1 MENASSNCATAG
13 LLTINQE
20 KFVMILDSFRQDV
33 RVGLRVL
40 FKDKTFCFL
49 AVLVLGL
56 GIGAATTQFTIVNAI
71 VLRGFSFPHPEQLM
85 SVGLIDP
92 KGSDQNNNFG
102 LGNIPTAQDY
112 EDLKAA
118 QKSFSMIG
126 GYLNGSTI
134 NVSYKNN
141 PQRYTGAYV
150 TEDFFKIIGVSP
162 VLGRDFTAEDN
173 KPGAEKVAILGDEI
187 WRRDFGAD
195 RNIVGQSVRING
207 KAATIIGVMP
217 PNFKFPVSEELWTPL
232 YNEFPPQP
240 RGDLRLGANNN
251 APAMMGRLKPGVN
264 LDQANAEFIAL
275 ARHLAQDNPKTN
287 HDLTS
292 ASVQPLLHTFTGVQF
307 RQTVWAMLAAV
318 ILVLLI
324 ACVNVMNMQ
333 FGRAA
338 LRAKELAIRG
348 ALGATQWRLV
358 RQMLTESLV
367 VAVFGAVAGVI
378 IAYWAVDFFVR
389 SINTLPQPVPYYWKF
404 TIDGSV
410 LAFAVV
416 ITLLATIVSGLVPA
430 FLSARG
436 NAAEIMK
443 EGGRGN
449 SNRLVNLITRVLVVG
464 QIALTAGLLIAA
476 TLEIKS
482 IRNQMKLDY
491 GYDENAVYA
500 ARMALMEGAY
510 PSEDSRRE
518 FFQRAVSALRTNSQF
533 EFAAMSSRFRM
544 TFDGQGQ
551 YEVDGQNYLTD
562 RDRPR
567 GNFESVSD
575 NYFSTLGLKILE
587 GRDFTVDD
595 MDSKQPVAIVNAS
608 FARKYWGNQ
617 SAIGHQVRI
626 FNPAQ
631 PQPWRT
637 IVGVVPDTLMQGPFD
652 QQTEG
657 VGMYMPL
664 LGASPAPQ
672 FCTILVRPRA
682 GQRADNLGP
691 ALSRAVA
698 ELDSNLPT
706 YFAGTPGRY
715 HNEILSGNRIVAT
728 LFTIFGIVAFI
739 LSAVGLYGVMS
750 FSVNQRTQEFG
761 IRMALGADAARIFRM
776 VMTQGA
782 WQLAIGLVLGAGG
795 IALLLGVVAAAAL
808 KNILFKVNA
817 LDPSIYFAVA
827 GLLTLVAAVSCFVPA
842 RRATRV
848 NPVEAL
854 RYE

>member
-1 MENASSNCATAG
+1 
-13 LLTINQE
+13 
-20 KFVMILDSFRQDV
+20 MILDSFQQDV
-33 RVGLRVL
+33 RVGLRLL
-40 FKDKTFCFL
+40 FKDKVFCFL

-56 GIGAATTQFTIVNAI
+56 GIGGATTQFTIVNAI

-85 SVGLIDP
+85 TIGLIDP
-92 KGSDQNNNFG
+92 KASDQNNNFG
-102 LGNIPTAQDY
+102 LGQIPTAQDY

-118 QKSFSMIG
+118 QKSFSMMAA
-126 GYLNGSTI
+126 YLNGSTV
-134 NVSYKNN
+134 NVTYKNN
-141 PQRYTGAYV
+141 PQRYTGGYV
-150 TEDFFKIIGVSP
+150 TEDFFKVIGVSP
-162 VLGRDFTAEDN
+162 ALGRDFTTADN
-173 KPGAEKVAILGDEI
+173 KPGGEKVAILGDEI
-187 WRRDFGAD
+187 WRRDFHAD
-195 RNIVGQSVRING
+195 PNIVGQNVRING

-240 RGDLRLGANNN
+240 RGDLRLGASNN
-251 APAMMGRLKPGVN
+251 APAVMGRLKADVT

-275 ARHLAQDNPKTN
+275 ARHLAHDNPKTN
-287 HDLTS
+287 QNFTS
-292 ASVQPLLHTFTGVQF
+292 ASVQPLLNLFTGVQF

-348 ALGATQWRLV
+348 ALGATRWRLV

-367 VAVFGAVAGVI
+367 VAVFGAIAGVI
-378 IAYWAVDFFVR
+378 IAYWAIDAFVR
-389 SINTLPQPVPYYWKF
+389 SISSLPFPAPYYWKF

-410 LAFAVV
+410 LVFTVA
-416 ITLLATIVSGLVPA
+416 ITLLATIASGLVPA
-430 FLSARG
+430 FLSASG

-449 SNRLVNLITRVLVVG
+449 SSRLVNAITRVLVVG
-464 QIALTAGLLIAA
+464 QVALTAGLLIAA

-491 GYDENAVYA
+491 GYDENAVYT
-500 ARMALMEGAY
+500 ARMALMDGAY

-518 FFQRAVSALRTNSQF
+518 FFQRAVRSLRTNRQF
-533 EFAAMSSRFRM
+533 ESVAMSSRFRM
-544 TFDGQGQ
+544 TFDAQGQ
-551 YEVDGQNYLTD
+551 YEIDGKNYLTD

-575 NYFSTLGLKILE
+575 NYFATLGLKTLE
-587 GRDFTVDD
+587 GRDFTIDD
-595 MDSKQPVAIVNAS
+595 VDSKQAVAIVNAS

-617 SAIGHQVRI
+617 SAVGHQVRI
-626 FNPAQ
+626 FNPGQ
-631 PQPWRT
+631 PTQWRT

-652 QQTEG
+652 QQTESAG
-657 VGMYMPL
+657 FYMPL

-682 GQRADNLGP
+682 GQRADTLGP

-706 YFAGTPGRY
+706 YFAGTPGRF
-715 HNEILSGNRIVAT
+715 HNEILSANRIIAT

-795 IALLLGVVAAAAL
+795 LALLLGVVAAAAL

-817 LDPSIYFAVA
+817 LDPAIYFAVA
-827 GLLTLVAAVSCFVPA
+827 GLLTLVAALSCFVPA

-848 NPVEAL
+848 DPVTAL

>member
-1 MENASSNCATAG
+1 
-13 LLTINQE
+13 
-20 KFVMILDSFRQDV
+20 MILDSFRQDV

-40 FKDKTFCFL
+40 FKEKSFCFL
-49 AVLVLGL
+49 AVLVIAL
-56 GIGAATTQFTIVNAI
+56 GIGGATTQFTVVNPI
-71 VLRGFSFPHPEQLM
+71 VLLGFSFPHPEQLV

-92 KGSDQNNNFG
+92 KATDQNNNFG
-102 LGNIPTAQDY
+102 LGQIPTAQDY

-118 QKSFSMIG
+118 QRSFSLMA

-141 PQRYTGAYV
+141 PQRYTGGYV

-162 VLGRDFTAEDN
+162 VMGRDFTAADN
-173 KPGAEKVAILGDEI
+173 KPGAEKVALLGDEI

-195 RNIVGQSVRING
+195 PNIVGQAVRING

-217 PNFKFPVSEELWTPL
+217 PNFKFPSSEELWTPL
-232 YNEFPPQP
+232 YNEYPPRP
-240 RGDLRLGANNN
+240 RGELFIGANNP
-251 APAMMGRLKPGVN
+251 APAVMGRLKPGVT
-264 LDQANAEFIAL
+264 LDQVNAEFVGL
-275 ARHLAQDNPKTN
+275 ARHLAEDNPKTN
-287 HDLTS
+287 QNFTS
-292 ASVQPLLHTFTGVQF
+292 ASVQPLLHAFTGVQL
-307 RQTVWAMLAAV
+307 RQIVWAMLAAV

-348 ALGATQWRLV
+348 ALGATRWRLV

-367 VAVFGAVAGVI
+367 VAVFGAIAGVI
-378 IAYWAVDFFVR
+378 IAYWSLDFFVR
-389 SINTLPQPVPYYWKF
+389 AINTLPFPAPYYWRF
-404 TIDGSV
+404 TIDGPV
-410 LAFAVV
+410 LVFTVV
-416 ITLLATIVSGLVPA
+416 ITLLATIASGFIPA

-449 SNRLVNLITRVLVVG
+449 SNRLVNLITRILVVG

-476 TLEIKS
+476 TVEIKS

-500 ARMALMEGAY
+500 ARMAWMEGAY
-510 PSEDSRRE
+510 PSEDSRQG
-518 FFQRAVSALRTNSQF
+518 FSKRAVPALRVNPQF
-533 EFAAMSSRFRM
+533 AFAAMSSRFRM

-595 MDSKQPVAIVNAS
+595 VDSKQPVAIVNAS
-608 FARKYWGNQ
+608 FARKDWGNQ
-617 SAIGHQVRI
+617 SAIGHQLRI
-626 FNPAQ
+626 FNPGV

-637 IVGVVPDTLMQGPFD
+637 IIGVVPDTLMQGPFD
-652 QQTEG
+652 QQTES
-657 VGMYMPL
+657 VGFYLPL

-672 FCTILVRPRA
+672 FCTILVRPRG
-682 GQRADNLGP
+682 GQRADILGP

-706 YFAGTPGRY
+706 YFTGTPARFDP
-715 HNEILSGNRIVAT
+715 EVLSGHQLIAT
-728 LFTIFGIVAFI
+728 SVTVFGIVA
-739 LSAVGLYGVMS
+739 
-750 FSVNQRTQEFG
+750 
-761 IRMALGADAARIFRM
+761 
-776 VMTQGA
+776 
-782 WQLAIGLVLGAGG
+782 
-795 IALLLGVVAAAAL
+795 
-808 KNILFKVNA
+808 
-817 LDPSIYFAVA
+817 
-827 GLLTLVAAVSCFVPA
+827 
-842 RRATRV
+842 
-848 NPVEAL
+848 
-854 RYE
+854 

>member
-1 MENASSNCATAG
+1 
-13 LLTINQE
+13 
-20 KFVMILDSFRQDV
+20 MILDSFRQDV

-40 FKDKTFCFL
+40 FKEKSFCFL
-49 AVLVLGL
+49 AVLVLAL
-56 GIGAATTQFTIVNAI
+56 GIGGATTQFTVVNAI

-92 KGSDQNNNFG
+92 KASDQNNNFG
-102 LGNIPTAQDY
+102 VGQIPTAQDY

-118 QKSFSMIG
+118 QTSFSMMA
-126 GYLNGSTI
+126 GYLSGSTI
-134 NVSYKNN
+134 NVTYKNN

-150 TEDFFKIIGVSP
+150 TEDLFKIIGVSP
-162 VLGRDFTAEDN
+162 VMGRDFTAEDN

-187 WRRDFGAD
+187 WRRDFAAD
-195 RNIVGQSVRING
+195 PNIVGQSVRING
-207 KAATIIGVMP
+207 KAATIVGVMP
-217 PNFKFPVSEELWTPL
+217 ANFKFPVSDELWTPL
-232 YNEFPPQP
+232 YNEFPPVP
-240 RGDLRLGANNN
+240 RANLYLGANNR
-251 APAMMGRLKPGVN
+251 APAVMGRLKPGVTI
-264 LDQANAEFIAL
+264 DQANAEFIAL
-275 ARHLAQDNPKTN
+275 ARRLAADNPKTN
-287 HDLTS
+287 QNYT
-292 ASVQPLLHTFTGVQF
+292 AANVQPLLHAFTGVQL
-307 RQTVWAMLAAV
+307 RQTVWAMLGAV

-348 ALGATQWRLV
+348 ALGATRWRLV

-367 VAVFGAVAGVI
+367 VAVFGTVAGVI
-378 IAYWAVDFFVR
+378 LAYWSVDLLARAVKAAPF
-389 SINTLPQPVPYYWKF
+389 PPPYWWQF
-404 TIDGSV
+404 TIDSRV
-410 LAFAVV
+410 LAFTLL
-416 ITLLATIVSGLVPA
+416 ITLVATVVSGLVPA
-430 FLSARG
+430 FLSTRE

-443 EGGRGN
+443 EAGRGN
-449 SNRLVNLITRVLVVG
+449 TSRLVNVITRVLVVG
-464 QIALTAGLLIAA
+464 QIALTAALLIAA
-476 TLEIKS
+476 TLQIKS
-482 IRNQMKLDY
+482 IQNQTRLNY
-491 GYDENAVYA
+491 GYDENGIYA

-518 FFQRAVSALRTNSQF
+518 FFKRTVRSLRANPQF
-533 EFAAMSSRFRM
+533 DSAAMSSRFQM

-575 NYFSTLGLKILE
+575 NYFATLGLKILE
-587 GRDFTVDD
+587 GRDFTIDD
-595 MDSKQPVAIVNAS
+595 IDSKQPVAIVNSS

-617 SAIGHQVRI
+617 SALGHQIRI
-626 FNPAQ
+626 FNPGE
-631 PQPWRT
+631 PTPWRT

-652 QQTEG
+652 QQTDAAG
-657 VGMYMPL
+657 FFMPL

-672 FCTILVRPRA
+672 FCTILVRPRG
-682 GQRADNLGP
+682 GQRAETLGP
-691 ALSRAVA
+691 ALSKAVA
-698 ELDSNLPT
+698 ELDPNLPT
-706 YFAGTPGRY
+706 YFPGTPARF
-715 HNEILSGNRIVAT
+715 HHETLSGSRLIAT
-728 LFTIFGIVAFI
+728 LFTIFGVVAFI

-782 WQLAIGLVLGAGG
+782 WQLMIGLILGAGG

-817 LDPSIYFAVA
+817 LDPTIYFAVA
-827 GLLTLVAAVSCFVPA
+827 ALLTAVAAASCFVPA

-848 NPVEAL
+848 DPIVAL